1 MWYFSTRY
9 APVDLRL
16 PGLSDGRKDELC
28 VSVCVCV
35 SVRPFV
41 HPSVRVNRAVS
52 CSWSPPLS
60 VTLIEEVLLHL
71 VELKLEVP

>member
-35 SVRPFV
+35 RPSVRPSVSACEQSSKLFLV
-41 HPSVRVNRAVS
+41 PS
-52 CSWSPPLS
+52 PLS
-60 VTLIEEVLLHL
+60 DSD
-71 VELKLEVP
+71 